1 MFQTLANN
9 RLSSL
14 QEKIPLGLG
23 VGLSWMAFLFP
34 SACQR
39 PGAPFSPIPIPALT
53 RSDRTA
59 KPSTWL
65 ELFRQDLRCFALEI
79 PLQVEITSKLHL
91 DVCLKDFHFNCLL
104 FSLFFLSNFDIC
116 LFFSFYSFLKTFPS
130 SSFPQ
135 WFLLDR
141 WLQSFSFFIYEKAF
155 LNMSIFSCSFLSKTR
170 SNRQGR

>member
-9 RLSSL
+9 RLGSL
-14 QEKIPLGLG
+14 QEEIPLGLG

-34 SACQR
+34 PACQR

-53 RSDRTA
+53 CSGKTA

-91 DVCLKDFHFNCLL
+91 DVCLKDFHFNYLL
-104 FSLFFLSNFDIC
+104 FSHFFFCQIFISAFFPPSILSSKPFPHHLSLSD
-116 LFFSFYSFLKTFPS
+116 FY
-130 SSFPQ
+130 
-135 WFLLDR
+135 
-141 WLQSFSFFIYEKAF
+141 
-155 LNMSIFSCSFLSKTR
+155 
-170 SNRQGR
+170 